1 MILTRAIYVAA
12 LLVLSGCQT
21 WPQARL
27 VDHQQA
33 AMAVAELT
41 ISLEGVYHLQGKEV
55 PSAHLQ
61 HELGLLQPS
70 PGSVHLRI
78 TADPMGTYA
87 AVNFALYA
95 ARQAGIG
102 SMGFV
107 TPEASK

>member
-1 MILTRAIYVAA
+1 MILSRAIQVAA
-12 LLVLSGCQT
+12 LLVLAACQT
-21 WPQARL
+21 KPQARP
-27 VDHQQA
+27 VDSQEA
-33 AMAVAELT
+33 AMTVAELT
-41 ISLEGVYHLQGKEV
+41 ISREGIYHLQGKEV
-55 PSAHLQ
+55 PAAELQ

-70 PGSVHLRI
+70 PGAVQLRI

-107 TPEASK
+107 TP